1 MEDLNLRDSP
11 NKQQLRANVRRS
23 LIYAYDADGKP
34 KKIKQLIK
42 NHEIVMENDSRIAG
56 KIRYNEFSHQIF
68 LFGNVPWED
77 KNNCRV
83 WGSHDDSALFSL
95 IQCDYGLNSRQDF
108 FDAMKNVAMRHRF
121 HPIKDL
127 LNSFQWDGK
136 EHIKHLLPD
145 YLGAEDTEYN
155 YQVMRL
161 WMLGAI
167 ARIYQPGIKFDYTM
181 ILQGAQGLGKS
192 TLPRLMALD
201 DTWFTDSLDNLD
213 SEGAAQSLKGVWI
226 IELAELKSLARTSG
240 GTEGI
245 KRFLTATQDRYREP
259 YERRADTFQRSCV
272 FMGTTNKSDFLN
284 DETGNRRFLIVRTGE
299 QKPIKSVF
307 DDSVMDDIRAAWAE
321 AVYIWK
327 NEKPTLVL
335 PESLQQEAEQ
345 AQNENMA
352 DDGSCGI
359 ILAYL
364 EDQTKVCAI
373 QIWQEALGQSGT
385 PPKWKAA
392 EINSVVSK
400 VQGWVKIKNVSRFGK
415 FGSQRGYEKVPTNK
429 NEFVTVDAKEQSE
442 LPFD

>member
-11 NKQQLRANVRRS
+11 NEQQLGANVYRS

-56 KIRYNEFSHQIF
+56 KIKYNEFSHQIF
-68 LFGNVPWED
+68 LFGSVPWENQ
-77 KNNCRV
+77 NNCRV
-83 WGSHDDSALFSL
+83 WSSHDDSALFSL

-108 FDAMKNVAMRHRF
+108 FDAMKNIAMRHRF

-161 WMLGAI
+161 WMLGAV

-240 GTEGI
+240 GMESV

-259 YERRADTFQRSCV
+259 YERRSDTFQRSCV
-272 FMGTTNKSDFLN
+272 FMGTTNKEDFLN
-284 DETGNRRFLIVRTGE
+284 DETGNRRFLIIKTGQTE
-299 QKPIKSVF
+299 PIKSVF
-307 DDSVMDDIRAAWAE
+307 ENSVMDDIRQAWAE

-327 NEKPTLVL
+327 NEKPTLIL
-335 PESLQQEAEQ
+335 PESLKEEAKQ
-345 AQNENMA
+345 AQDENMA
-352 DDGSCGI
+352 DDGSSGI

-364 EDQTKVCAI
+364 ENQTKVCAV
-373 QIWQEALGQSGT
+373 QIWREALGQSGQ
-385 PPKWKAA
+385 PPKWKAS
-392 EINSVVSK
+392 EINSIVAK
-400 VQGWVKIKNVSRFGK
+400 VPGWKKIKNSARFGEY
-415 FGSQRGYEKVPTNK
+415 GTQRGYEKVPTT
-429 NEFVTVDAKEQSE
+429 NESFVTVDADQQNE